1 MRYALPAPGGPTRTH
16 SFRRGLRGLGLA
28 RAATDIF
35 TMPEIQFLANE
46 WPSIRVA
53 ANWTDIGWKG
63 LGYPSGPPLSTNA
76 NAIVQAVWGD
86 IRRAAK
92 FSDINWGATG
102 IPANLLPATAPVVA
116 APVAVVVTQNYNG
129 SPLNSAEYAT
139 ISGVWPTIRAAANWK
154 DISWPA
160 LNYPNG
166 PGLSAGADAAMGQ
179 VWGQIRVAR
188 WFQDIN
194 WSATKLAPSAQAVPE
209 ITKAPAQ
216 ESPPQRMQIPE
227 AAPAAIAPTVDT
239 PAAQPVPEIAPPASS
254 GYTPGPS
261 GVAVSGPT
269 SIPNWWESLFGH
281 PATSPAA
288 QPVPDILA
296 PGIVDPTT
304 GAPVTA
310 PKPVQAGMFGNLPPW
325 LLPAVGA
332 VLFLSLARS
341 SHQQGRRM
349 RRRKRRA

>member
-1 MRYALPAPGGPTRTH
+1 
-16 SFRRGLRGLGLA
+16 LGA
-28 RAATDIF
+28 VKSATDIF

-63 LGYPSGPPLSTNA
+63 LGYPNGPPLSSGA
-76 NAIVQAVWGD
+76 NEIVKAVWGD

-92 FSDINWGATG
+92 FSDINWGATS
-102 IPANLLPATAPVVA
+102 IPANLLPATAPVLEPTPVVA
-116 APVAVVVTQNYNG
+116 PTPNYNG

-139 ISGVWPTIRAAANWK
+139 ISGVWPTIRGAANWK
-154 DISWPA
+154 DISWPS

-166 PGLSAGADAAMGQ
+166 PGLSAAADSAMGKA
-179 VWGQIRVAR
+179 WGQIRVAR

-194 WSATKLAPSAQAVPE
+194 WSATNLAPAAQAVPE
-209 ITKAPAQ
+209 ITKGPAPT
-216 ESPPQRMQIPE
+216 ESPPVRMQIPE

-239 PAAQPVPEIAPPASS
+239 PAAQPVPEI
-254 GYTPGPS
+254 GVPGPT

-269 SIPNWWESLFGH
+269 AIPNWWEALFGTRA
-281 PATSPAA
+281 PAAA

-296 PGIVDPTT
+296 PGTIDPNT
-304 GAPVTA
+304 GAPVVKA
-310 PKPVQAGMFGNLPPW
+310 APVQAGMFGNLPPW

-332 VLFLSLARS
+332 VLLFSLMRG
-341 SHQQGRRM
+341 SHQKGRQM